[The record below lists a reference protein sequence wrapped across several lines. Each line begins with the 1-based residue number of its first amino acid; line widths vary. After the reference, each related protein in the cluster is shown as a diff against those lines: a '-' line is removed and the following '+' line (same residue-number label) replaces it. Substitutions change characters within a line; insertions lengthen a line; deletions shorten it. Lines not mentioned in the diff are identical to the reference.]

1 MAQENLR
8 ITITADNKQAL
19 AAMSQTVNSL
29 DNVSSAAGATG
40 GKVVKMGKD
49 FTGISRV
56 IQDLPYGFNAIA
68 NNLTNILPAA
78 GALGLGISALVAGL
92 QFAQLGFGAWTKGLG
107 EATKAT
113 EEAEKANEEYR
124 SSLAKEKTQ
133 LDLLFRSA
141 TNANLPMAAR
151 LDAVKQLR
159 ENYGAYLT
167 DFSNEE
173 ILAGKATSAYEKL
186 STAIIK
192 SAKAKAASNLITKKQ
207 EEVLKLE
214 QANADAL
221 RLAEE
226 ERASIKGAKQ
236 LNLGSISGAQYSQ
249 ANVSLAQQFLMV
261 QNGLNKTLN
270 ENNSAI
276 SKLKEE
282 MDLLGKEYDANT
294 VKLTTNTEEIKK
306 GNVELDKNIKL
317 RQSLHGRMLEESMRL
332 DALSLVAPEDKAAAT
347 FKPPDPSKLG
357 ELKYLRNKKTYQD
370 DYNKT
375 LEVANNLTNLAMNNI
390 TGMVNAMQQGQSIG
404 EAFGNMFK
412 NLAIQIGL
420 AAAKAAIFQGIL
432 ALLPGGTTGA
442 ALAKKTGTEAGG
454 GGFFKIFKSL
464 LGFSEGGT
472 VSGPKSG
479 YPVMLHGTE
488 HIVRPDQMRSIIA
501 SAAQMGGGNS
511 RVIVEGRIRGN
522 DIFLSQQRTGQ
533 FRSLTT

>member
-1 MAQENLR
+1 MAPEKLE
-8 ITITADNKQAL
+8 ILISADNKKAI
-19 AAMSQTVNSL
+19 AAIKETILSL
-29 DNVSSAAGATG
+29 DGVEKSAGNS
-40 GKVVKMGKD
+40 GKGVKKLGTD
-49 FTGISRV
+49 FTGMSRV

-92 QFAQLGFGAWTKGLG
+92 QFAQLGFGAWTRGLG

-221 RLAEE
+221 KLAEE

-282 MDLLGKEYDANT
+282 MDLLGKEYDAN
-294 VKLTTNTEEIKK
+294 IY
-306 GNVELDKNIKL
+306 
-317 RQSLHGRMLEESMRL
+317 
-332 DALSLVAPEDKAAAT
+332 A
-347 FKPPDPSKLG
+347 
-357 ELKYLRNKKTYQD
+357 
-370 DYNKT
+370 
-375 LEVANNLTNLAMNNI
+375 
-390 TGMVNAMQQGQSIG
+390 
-404 EAFGNMFK
+404 
-412 NLAIQIGL
+412 
-420 AAAKAAIFQGIL
+420 
-432 ALLPGGTTGA
+432 
-442 ALAKKTGTEAGG
+442 
-454 GGFFKIFKSL
+454 
-464 LGFSEGGT
+464 
-472 VSGPKSG
+472 
-479 YPVMLHGTE
+479 
-488 HIVRPDQMRSIIA
+488 
-501 SAAQMGGGNS
+501 
-511 RVIVEGRIRGN
+511 
-522 DIFLSQQRTGQ
+522 
-533 FRSLTT
+533 

>member
-1 MAQENLR
+1 MAEESLK
-8 ITITADNKQAL
+8 IVLTADNKQAI
-19 AAMSQTVNSL
+19 AAMKQTVTSL
-29 DNVSSAAGATG
+29 NEVDSAANKTG
-40 GKVVKMGKD
+40 GKVVAMGKD
-49 FTGISRV
+49 FTGLSRV

-92 QFAQLGFGAWTKGLG
+92 QFAQLGFGAWTRGLG

-113 EEAEKANEEYR
+113 EEAEKANEDYR

-141 TNANLPMAAR
+141 TNANIPMAVR

-236 LNLGSISGAQYSQ
+236 LNLGNISGAQYSQ
-249 ANVSLAQQFLMV
+249 ANVSMAQQFLMV

-270 ENNSAI
+270 ENNTAI
-276 SKLKEE
+276 TKLKEE
-282 MDLLGKEYDANT
+282 MDLLGKEYDNNT
-294 VKLTTNTEEIKK
+294 VKLTTNTEEVKK

-317 RQSLHGRMLEESMRL
+317 RQSLHGKMLEESMRL
-332 DALSLVAPEDKAAAT
+332 DAL
-347 FKPPDPSKLG
+347 
-357 ELKYLRNKKTYQD
+357 
-370 DYNKT
+370 
-375 LEVANNLTNLAMNNI
+375 
-390 TGMVNAMQQGQSIG
+390 
-404 EAFGNMFK
+404 
-412 NLAIQIGL
+412 
-420 AAAKAAIFQGIL
+420 
-432 ALLPGGTTGA
+432 
-442 ALAKKTGTEAGG
+442 
-454 GGFFKIFKSL
+454 
-464 LGFSEGGT
+464 
-472 VSGPKSG
+472 
-479 YPVMLHGTE
+479 
-488 HIVRPDQMRSIIA
+488 
-501 SAAQMGGGNS
+501 
-511 RVIVEGRIRGN
+511 
-522 DIFLSQQRTGQ
+522 
-533 FRSLTT
+533 